1 MISHSDSPPSLW
13 VERFAPLIPGSGGIL
28 DLACGSGRH
37 LRYLANRNQ
46 PLTGVDIDLS
56 GVQDLLAEPHI
67 ELWEINLEQPSMTL
81 PCRDLAGIIV
91 TNYLH
96 RPLLKVLPDLLAKNG
111 VLIYETFADGN
122 AEYGR
127 PRNPDFLLQP
137 DELLTTYVKRLEII
151 EFAQGFTEHPRP
163 AVIQRIC
170 ATNTAR

>member
-1 MISHSDSPPSLW
+1 MTNHSDKTPSLW
-13 VERFAPLIPGSGGIL
+13 VERFASLIPGNGGIL

-37 LRYLANRNQ
+37 LRYLASRNQ
-46 PLTGVDIDLS
+46 SLTGVDVDLS

-67 ELWEINLEQPSMTL
+67 ELLEIDLEKPGMTL

-122 AEYGR
+122 AEYGH

-137 DELLTTYVKRLEII
+137 NELLTTYVKRLEIV
-151 EFAQGFTEHPRP
+151 EFTQGFTEHPRP

-170 ATNTAR
+170 ATNSAR

>member
-1 MISHSDSPPSLW
+1 
-13 VERFAPLIPGSGGIL
+13 
-28 DLACGSGRH
+28 
-37 LRYLANRNQ
+37 
-46 PLTGVDIDLS
+46 VDVDLS

-67 ELWEINLEQPSMTL
+67 ELLEIDLEKPGMTL

-137 DELLTTYVKRLEII
+137 DELLTTYVKRLEIV

-170 ATNTAR
+170 ATNAAR